1 MKRARPPSL
10 AGILQDGFLLWVL
23 LGSLWGYLQPVVA
36 GRGRPFISWMIG
48 AIMLGMGLTL
58 TRQDLA
64 RIPRS
69 GRAVGIGV
77 LAQFLVMPL
86 VGWALARGFDLPP
99 ELAIGVILV
108 GAAPGGT
115 ASNVIAFL
123 SRGDVALSVSMTVVS
138 TLLCVVLTPFWVWL
152 LGSAWIAVD
161 FQQLLVTIA
170 KIVVG
175 PVVLGVALRSVWTP
189 RPWILE
195 GLLPLGSMFIIALV
209 VGIIVASNRAQLQA
223 AAPVFVVVVLHCTL
237 GFVLGIGGTRK
248 LVPSERQRT
257 TIGIEVGMQN
267 SGMAVA
273 LALAHFGPLA
283 AVPGAIFSVWQNL
296 FGAAFAAYR
305 RRRAYRD

>member
-1 MKRARPPSL
+1 MERARRLSL
-10 AGILQDGFLLWVL
+10 AGVLQDGFFIWVL
-23 LGSLWGYLQPVVA
+23 LGSLGGYFQPEVA
-36 GRGRPFISWMIG
+36 SQGRPLIAWMIG

-58 TRQDLA
+58 SRQDLA

-86 VGWALARGFDLPP
+86 VAWALATGFGLPP

-123 SRGDVALSVSMTVVS
+123 AKGDVALSVSMTVVS
-138 TLLCVVLTPFWVWL
+138 TLLCVVLTPLWVWL
-152 LGSAWIAVD
+152 LGSTWIAVD

-175 PVVLGVALRSVWTP
+175 PVVMGVALRSVWTP
-189 RPWILE
+189 RPWILG

-209 VGIIVASNRAQLQA
+209 VGIIVANNRAQLQA
-223 AAPVFVVVVLHCTL
+223 SGPVLAVVVLHCTL
-237 GFVLGIGGTRK
+237 GFVLGMAGTRK
-248 LVPSERQRT
+248 LVPSQRQRT

-283 AVPGAIFSVWQNL
+283 AVPGAIFSVWQNV

-305 RRRAYRD
+305 RRRAYSD